1 MAIEG
6 AKVKKIKRFM
16 FLKDVLVIAFSA
28 FGGPNMHM
36 ALFQKRMV
44 EKRGYLSESELLELY
59 SLAQMLPGP
68 SSTQTITS
76 MGYKFGGPTLAF
88 LTLMVWI
95 LPAFVFMSLFSFLY
109 EFFDPRTTKQVFRF
123 IQPLAVAFI
132 FTAGLRMALKVSRG
146 RLKIVLMALAFI
158 IVALLR
164 HPLEKYVKTPWMFP
178 IILIGGG
185 IVSYFLSK
193 KEEESSREKTE
204 RKPIVIKWTYPIVFG
219 SIFLL
224 AGVLAKFGEHR
235 IYILFENM
243 YRFGTLVF
251 GGGNVLIPMMVEQF
265 VKFNEWIKMDEFLT
279 GIGLNQAVPG
289 PIFTIAT
296 YSGGMVMRDFGSTW
310 QLLGCVVGTIGI
322 FLPGTLMIFF
332 VYPIWDSI
340 KEYKI
345 IRRSLDGVV
354 AASSGLVLAAGYL
367 LFLPVAF
374 KWKEENSF
382 HYTNLQEHDFVNY
395 FEIGLIIV
403 LSILLRRFKI
413 PAPVWVVLAIL
424 AGIVFKS

>member
-1 MAIEG
+1 MASEG

-28 FGGPNMHM
+28 FGGPNMHL

-44 EKRGYLSESELLELY
+44 EKRSYLSESELLELY

-95 LPAFVFMSLFSFLY
+95 LPAFIFMSTFSFLF
-109 EFFDPRTTKQVFRF
+109 EFLDPATTNQVFRF

-132 FTAGLRMALKVSRG
+132 FTAGLKMALKVNRG
-146 RLKIVLMALAFI
+146 RMKLILMALAFI

-178 IILIGGG
+178 VILIGGG
-185 IVSYFLSK
+185 VISYFINKGDEDIIQEIDNRPKL
-193 KEEESSREKTE
+193 
-204 RKPIVIKWTYPIVFG
+204 VIKWLYPI
-219 SIFLL
+219 IFAAIFIFAAVVGKLS
-224 AGVLAKFGEHR
+224 GHR
-235 IYILFENM
+235 IFVLFENM

-265 VKFNEWIKMDEFLT
+265 VMFNEWIRMDEFLT

-289 PIFTIAT
+289 PIFTIGT
-296 YSGGMVMRDFGSTW
+296 YSGGLVMREYGSMW
-310 QLLGCVVGTIGI
+310 QLMGCLVGSIGI

-340 KEYKI
+340 KNYKI
-345 IRRSLDGVV
+345 IRRSLDGVI

-374 KWKEENSF
+374 NWKVENSF

-395 FEIGLIIV
+395 FDIGLIVV

-424 AGIVFKS
+424 AGIIFKT